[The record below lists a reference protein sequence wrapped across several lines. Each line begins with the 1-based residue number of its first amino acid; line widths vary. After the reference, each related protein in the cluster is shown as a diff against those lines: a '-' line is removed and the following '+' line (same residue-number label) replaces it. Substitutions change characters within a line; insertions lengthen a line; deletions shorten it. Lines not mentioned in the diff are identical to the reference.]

1 MSVTT
6 SKSQLARS
14 RGLGVVVLSG
24 LIFLGV
30 LSVGERSGA
39 QDVLTNDGVVKM
51 VKAGL
56 PDSVIIQKI
65 RTSERKFDTSADA
78 LIQLKGAGVPDK
90 IIETMLAPPSS
101 TGAAAA
107 VPPPTVAATP
117 AEPVIAHVVG
127 SDQKPLKAVIGNMQ
141 FKVEPFAGSRQEV
154 VLQDPRAQY
163 RITEKEPVFFTPS
176 TTHQWILARLKPG
189 KRDRNL
195 PINKNSGWWAYGGA
209 TFQQGVDPK
218 YAITLTTS
226 PGPNGGLQLRPAE
239 PLKPGEYGLVAAVRG
254 QINLVEV
261 FDFGVE

>member
-1 MSVTT
+1 MSFTT
-6 SKSQLARS
+6 PKSRLARS
-14 RGLGVVVLSG
+14 RGLGVVVLAG
-24 LIFLGV
+24 LVFLSLLFGGGRG
-30 LSVGERSGA
+30 SA

-65 RTSERKFDTSADA
+65 RTSEKKFDTSADA
-78 LIQLKGAGVPDK
+78 LIHLKGAGVPDK
-90 IIETMLAPPSS
+90 VIEAMLAPPS
-101 TGAAAA
+101 GPAAL
-107 VPPPTVAATP
+107 VPPPVVASTP

-127 SDQKPLKAVIGNMQ
+127 SDQKPMQAIIGNMQ

-154 VLQDPRAQY
+154 VLQAPRAQY
-163 RITEKEPVFFTPS
+163 RMTEKEPVFFTPS

-218 YAITLTTS
+218 YAIKLTTE

-239 PLKPGEYGLVAAVRG
+239 PLKPGEYGFVAAVRG